1 MSINE
6 TILASMQSATQ
17 KLPAKWATA
26 SADVVKA
33 IRQASAYTGVSFDYL
48 MDKAK
53 TESSFKTDIKA
64 KTSSATGL
72 FQFIDST
79 WLQTIKEHGAKYGLG
94 DLVSKMDTD
103 KSVRKQVLELRK
115 DPAVAAVMTA
125 EATKEHQ
132 YYLETSVGGT
142 IGQNELYL
150 AHFLGLGG
158 ATKFLRAKNQNENAA
173 AADIFPQA
181 AQANKNVFYEASG
194 KKRSLKDVYAFF
206 AKKMDA
212 QDTNPVVASA
222 SNMVPNP
229 ISWPLASSHIAKPK
243 APTAPSAVPTAMTPI
258 DHDFMARIGGARV
271 HHGEAQASKTQNWT
285 QAFTGM
291 QDILSV
297 ERHMMDMALGSF
309 SSTQK
314 RDAEN
319 GQGLNKNGGLQESK
333 LLAPFTAMVL
343 AKLSVVGEATQDPK
357 SQA

>member
-1 MSINE
+1 MHEGIHRINAMSINE
-6 TILASMQSATQ
+6 TILASVQNTTQ
-17 KLPAKWATA
+17 KLPAKWASA

-33 IRQASAYTGVSFDYL
+33 IRQASAQTGVSFDYL

-79 WLQTIKEHGAKYGLG
+79 WLHTIKEHGAKYGLG
-94 DLVSKMDTD
+94 DLVSKMDND
-103 KSVRKQVLELRK
+103 KAVRKQVLELRK
-115 DPAVAAVMTA
+115 DPTIAAVMTA

-173 AADIFPQA
+173 AADLFPQA
-181 AQANKNVFYEASG
+181 AKANKNVFYEASG

-212 QDTNPVVASA
+212 QGTDSNTVVA
-222 SNMVPNP
+222 N
-229 ISWPLASSHIAKPK
+229 ASSTIPSLNIAKPK
-243 APTAPSAVPTAMTPI
+243 APSVPTAMTPI

-271 HHGEAQASKTQNWT
+271 HHGETAKTANWT

-291 QDILSV
+291 QDMLSV

-314 RDAEN
+314 RDQEN
-319 GQGLNKNGGLQESK
+319 GQGGLQEGK
-333 LLAPFTAMVL
+333 LLAPLTAMVL
-343 AKLSVVGEATQDPK
+343 AKLAVAGEAAKDSK

>member
-6 TILASMQSATQ
+6 TILATVQNTAQ
-17 KLPAKWATA
+17 KLPAKWASA

-33 IRQASAYTGVSFDYL
+33 IRQASAQTGVSFDYL

-53 TESSFKTDIKA
+53 TESAFKTDIKA

-79 WLQTIKEHGAKYGLG
+79 WLQTVKEHGAKYGLG
-94 DLVSKMDTD
+94 DLVGKMDTD
-103 KSVRKQVLELRK
+103 KAVRKEVLELRK
-115 DPAVAAVMTA
+115 DPAIAAVMTA

-158 ATKFLRAKNQNENAA
+158 ATKFLRAKNQNEDAA
-173 AADIFPQA
+173 AADLFPQA

-206 AKKMDA
+206 AKKMDVQGA
-212 QDTNPVVASA
+212 DSNNVVAANA
-222 SNMVPNP
+222 STAIP
-229 ISWPLASSHIAKPK
+229 SLQIAKPK
-243 APTAPSAVPTAMTPI
+243 APTMPTAMTPI

-271 HHGEAQASKTQNWT
+271 HHGEAAQDKTANWT

-291 QDILSV
+291 QDMLSV

-309 SSTQK
+309 SSTQR
-314 RDAEN
+314 RDQGN
-319 GQGLNKNGGLQESK
+319 GQGSDKSGGLQEGK

-343 AKLSVVGEATQDPK
+343 AKLSVVGEAAKDPK